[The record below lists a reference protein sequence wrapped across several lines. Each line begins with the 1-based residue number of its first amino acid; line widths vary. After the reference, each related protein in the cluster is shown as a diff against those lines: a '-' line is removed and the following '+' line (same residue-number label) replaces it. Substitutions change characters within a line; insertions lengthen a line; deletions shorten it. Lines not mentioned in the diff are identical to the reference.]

1 MIRLRVLI
9 AEADPAEVEE
19 LRTALDGWGH
29 SILGIVRHGR
39 DVVAS
44 VEALLPDLVLLSVTM
59 PGLDGVEAI
68 RQIMARLPVPIIAV
82 APHSDTNI
90 IERATIAGVMGYLV
104 RPVERKALGPA
115 IALAATRFEE
125 LMALRKEM
133 LRLKD
138 SVTLHQQM
146 QRAKGVMAHRMR
158 VSETDAHKKL
168 QRLAQSERCS
178 LLEAAKRVTAADQF
192 FARLEALA

>member
-9 AEADPAEVEE
+9 AEADPAKVEE
-19 LRTALDGWGH
+19 LRAALDGWGH
-29 SILGIVRHGR
+29 SLVGTVRHGR

-44 VEALLPDLVLLSVTM
+44 VEGLLPDLVLLSVTM

-68 RQIMARLPVPIIAV
+68 RQIMARRPVPIIAV
-82 APHSDTNI
+82 APYSDLDI

-115 IALAATRFEE
+115 IALAISRFEE

-158 VSETDAHKKL
+158 LSEMEAQKKL
-168 QRLAQSERCS
+168 QRFAQSERCS
-178 LLEAAKRVTAADQF
+178 LLEASKRVTAADKF
-192 FARLEALA
+192 FCQLEALA